1 MPTITA
7 EERKIE
13 DLVERTFNNIVIVQ
27 NQLIANKTQN
37 IDELLAK
44 IGPLKIEIQKDF
56 NFSWGLKIQELFS
69 QFVSSSE
76 QIVTGYDDLK
86 NEIGLLRGQIKIL
99 QAKLEG
105 KIEDQHKEV
114 LMNITALKKD

>member
-37 IDELLAK
+37 LNELLAK
-44 IGPLKIEIQKDF
+44 ISKLKNEILKDF
-56 NFSWGLKIQELFS
+56 NLSWGIKIQELFS
-69 QFVSSSE
+69 
-76 QIVTGYDDLK
+76 
-86 NEIGLLRGQIKIL
+86 
-99 QAKLEG
+99 
-105 KIEDQHKEV
+105 
-114 LMNITALKKD
+114 